1 MTSKPSS
8 EARAELLWF
17 KSSYSGANNNDCV
30 EVAVEPLLL
39 HVRDSKDAGGRV
51 LGFAPAAWT
60 RFVAA
65 ARA

>member
-1 MTSKPSS
+1 MTAKPSS
-8 EARAELLWF
+8 EDRAELMWF
-17 KSSYSGANNNDCV
+17 KSSYSGANDNDCV
-30 EVAVEPLLL
+30 EVAVGPRVL
-39 HVRDSKDAGGRV
+39 HVRDSKDVDGSA

>member
-1 MTSKPSS
+1 MTAKSSS
-8 EARAELLWF
+8 EDRAELLWF
-17 KSSYSGANNNDCV
+17 KSSYSGANDNDCV
-30 EVAVEPLLL
+30 EVAVESRLL